1 MLFVSPKFIIFFPVV
16 AALYYLLPHS
26 YRRWFLLAASSVF
39 YMAYFPAYI
48 AVLIFVIAL
57 GYFTAVLIDR
67 SCGRARKA
75 WLAAGIAATCLN
87 LLAFKYA
94 GFFLGGLAGAAQLF
108 HWSYP
113 VTAPNILLPLGLSFQ
128 TLQSMG
134 YMIEVYRKKQDLE
147 RNFAYYALFVMFFP
161 ILSAGPIER
170 PQNMLHQFRE
180 KHFFS
185 YSQVTGGIKLMIW
198 GVFKKV
204 VVADRL
210 AILVS
215 TVYGSPRGYTGLP
228 LILATL
234 FFSFQIYCDFSGYS
248 DIAIGAAQVLGFR
261 LMDNFNRPYRA
272 ASIMEFWHRWHI
284 SLSTWFRDYVYIPL
298 GGNRVSQPRW
308 HFNLFVTF
316 LLSGLWHGANSTFL
330 AWGTLHCGYYCF
342 GAWTSRLREHLVA
355 SSRLYRWPVLLRTL
369 QVGTTFCLV
378 SFAWIFFVS
387 KSMDDAFYVVS
398 HLFVRSPDSSQ
409 YVYMKNLLLQN
420 SLGIDPVQFV
430 LAFFFVF
437 VLLLFYAF
445 QKHEDMRALFAGRP
459 LFLRWGLYYALIMAV
474 LFFGV
479 FDKSTDFLYFRF

>member
-1 MLFVSPKFIIFFPVV
+1 MLFVSLKFVIFFSVV
-16 AALYYLLPHS
+16 ATLYYLLPHS

-48 AVLIFVIAL
+48 AVLISVIAI
-57 GYFTAVLIDR
+57 GYFSAILIDR
-67 SCGRARKA
+67 SYGRARKA
-75 WLAAGIAATCLN
+75 WLVAGISATTLL
-87 LLAFKYA
+87 LLAFKYV
-94 GFFLGGLAGAAQLF
+94 GFFVGSLAGAARLF
-108 HWSYP
+108 HWSCP
-113 VTAPNILLPLGLSFQ
+113 AAVPNILLPLGLSFQ

-134 YMIEVYRKKQDLE
+134 YMIEVYRKKQGLE
-147 RNFAYYALFVMFFP
+147 RNFGYYALFVMFFP
-161 ILSAGPIER
+161 IVSAGPIER
-170 PQNMLHQFRE
+170 AQNMLHQFRE
-180 KHFFS
+180 EHFFS
-185 YSQVTGGIKLMIW
+185 YSLVTGGIKLMMW

-215 TVYGSPRGYTGLP
+215 TVYGNPRGYIGLP

-261 LMDNFNRPYRA
+261 LMDNFNRPYQA
-272 ASIMEFWHRWHI
+272 ASIPEFWHRWHI

-298 GGNRVSQPRW
+298 GGNRVSRPRW
-308 HFNLFVTF
+308 HFNLFITF

-330 AWGTLHCGYYCF
+330 AWGTLHCCYYCF
-342 GAWTSRLREHLVA
+342 GAWTSPLRERLVA
-355 SSRLYRWPVLLRTL
+355 LSRLYRRPVLLRTL

-398 HLFVRSPDSSQ
+398 HLFVRSPNSSQ
-409 YVYMKNLLLQN
+409 YVYMKNLLFMN

-430 LAFFFVF
+430 LAFLFVLF
-437 VLLLFYAF
+437 LLLFYLF
-445 QKHEDMRALFAGRP
+445 QKHEGMRALFAGRP
-459 LFLRWGLYYALIMAV
+459 LLLRWGLYYVLIMAV
-474 LFFGV
+474 LLFGV
-479 FDKSTDFLYFRF
+479 FDKPQAFLYFRF

>member
-1 MLFVSPKFIIFFPVV
+1 MLLVSFKFIIFFPVV
-16 AALYYLLPHS
+16 ATLYYLLPHS
-26 YRRWFLLAASSVF
+26 YRRWFLLAASAVF

-48 AVLIFVIAL
+48 AVLISVIAI
-57 GYFTAVLIDR
+57 GYVAAILIER
-67 SCGRARKA
+67 SYGRARKA
-75 WLAAGIAATCLN
+75 WLATGIAATCLI
-87 LLAFKYA
+87 LLAFKYL
-94 GFFLGGLAGAAQLF
+94 GFFADCLAGAAWVF

-113 VTAPNILLPLGLSFQ
+113 VTVPNILLPLGLSFQ

-147 RNFAYYALFVMFFP
+147 RNFGYYALFVMFFP
-161 ILSAGPIER
+161 QLSAGPIER

-180 KHFFS
+180 EHFFS
-185 YSQVTGGIKLMIW
+185 YSRVTGGIKLMIW

-261 LMDNFNRPYRA
+261 LMDNFNRPYQA
-272 ASIMEFWHRWHI
+272 ASIPEFWHRWHI

-298 GGNRVSQPRW
+298 GGNRVSQRRW
-308 HFNLFVTF
+308 HFNLFIAF

-330 AWGTLHCGYYCF
+330 AWGTLHCGYYFF
-342 GAWTSRLREHLVA
+342 GIWTSPLRERLLA
-355 SSRLYRWPVLLRTL
+355 LSRLYRRPVLLRIL
-369 QVGTTFCLV
+369 QVVTTFCLV

-398 HLFVRSPDSSQ
+398 HLFVRPQNSSQ
-409 YVYMKNLLLQN
+409 IAYMKNLFLTN
-420 SLGIDPVQFV
+420 ALGIDPVQFV
-430 LAFFFVF
+430 LALLSVFF
-437 VLLLFYAF
+437 LLLFYLF
-445 QKHEDMRALFAGRP
+445 QEHEGMRALFAGRP
-459 LFLRWGLYYALIMAV
+459 LCLRWGLYYALIMAV
-474 LFFGV
+474 LLFGV
-479 FDKSTDFLYFRF
+479 FDNPKPFLYFRF